1 MFSGRKKDSRVPGN
15 VLDMMNTMLKVVQD
29 LLSAPAS
36 QAFVERL
43 FSLCGLL
50 TADRRHRMDKSLEM
64 RVFLRLNAHMVVS
77 TTENLC
83 VAINYQ

>member
-1 MFSGRKKDSRVPGN
+1 VSGNGS
-15 VLDMMNTMLKVVQD
+15 DMMNAMLKVAQD

-50 TADRRHRMDKSLEM
+50 TAGRRNRMDKSLEM
-64 RVFLRLNAHMVVS
+64 QMFLRLNAHMAD
-77 TTENLC
+77 TATEK
-83 VAINYQ
+83 